1 MTLAFR
7 LAAIA
12 AAAALALPAA
22 ASAQTA
28 TGKRLFLQCQ
38 ACHTVK
44 KGEPHKIGPNLNGV
58 FGAKAGSRAG
68 YRYSPAMAKSPIV
81 WTEATLDRLLQR
93 PVTAVPGT
101 KMIFGGM
108 ARKEDRAALIAYLKT
123 VTR

>member
-7 LAAIA
+7 LAAIIA
-12 AAAALALPAA
+12 VALALPRPAVAQAA
-22 ASAQTA
+22 A
-28 TGKRLFLQCQ
+28 GKRLFLQCQ

-44 KGEPHKIGPNLNGV
+44 KGEPHKIGPNLNGI
-58 FGAKAGSRAG
+58 FGAKAATRAG

-81 WTEATLDRLLQR
+81 WNEATLDRLLQR
-93 PVTAVPGT
+93 PVAAVPGT
-101 KMIFGGM
+101 KMIYGGM